1 MTAGPCDPDQLG
13 WQKRAV
19 RVLGDLLDQQ
29 ARDILPVL
37 SWYVGDAGAV
47 LTGRSYAV
55 PSGRRR
61 DAITAW
67 ADALKIEL
75 DPERPNA
82 PGRVTVRG
90 AGSRQTPHGPCVIML
105 TCDIYEDDE
114 KDGGDG
120 G

>member
-1 MTAGPCDPDQLG
+1 MTTAAAGQLT

-19 RVLGDLLDQQ
+19 RVLADLLDLQ

-55 PSGRRR
+55 PSTRRR

-67 ADALKIEL
+67 ADALEIEL
-75 DPERPNA
+75 GEHPA
-82 PGRVTVRG
+82 TPGMVTVRG
-90 AGSRQTPHGPCVIML
+90 SAIQETRHGDCLIVLTADVFGADGEDSAG
-105 TCDIYEDDE
+105 E
-114 KDGGDG
+114 
-120 G
+120 